1 MCWLRAKARYD
12 RWSEESQLVELE
24 MGWTVNWFRWK
35 EQQWAE
41 RLDQVANDD
50 RAGGLDSYCHKQIG
64 LWREFAVAAG
74 ERFVD
79 ILGHPCGS

>member
-1 MCWLRAKARYD
+1 MDC
-12 RWSEESQLVELE
+12 ELVQMERT
-24 MGWTVNWFRWK
+24 TVGRK
-35 EQQWAE
+35 
-41 RLDQVANDD
+41 VANDD

-74 ERFVD
+74 ERFAD